1 MVGELRVTHQKIF
14 GGADQALLFACVDTL
29 GGATEACASSI
40 AHLDEYQLFTGAHD
54 QIKFTTTTT
63 VIARH
68 AVHAARAEKRL
79 CVALPTLTRVRPWKC
94 WRCFSWRQS
103 SWSRR

>member
-1 MVGELRVTHQKIF
+1 MVGELWVTHQKIL
-14 GGADQALLFACVDTL
+14 GGADQAMLFACVDTL

-68 AVHAARAEKRL
+68 AVHAARAEKRF
-79 CVALPTLTRVRPWKC
+79 CVTLPTLTRARPWQR
-94 WRCFSWRQS
+94 WPCFS
-103 SWSRR
+103 